1 MPRGGR
7 RVGAG
12 RKPKQKR
19 PTLTLVNS
27 RRDPAPAPPPAAADV
42 DVDELAVPPSD
53 LTPAER
59 DVWRSCAPLA
69 LEAQTLTPATAVGFR
84 ELCTV
89 AALTYAIADS
99 INVARSAKE
108 PSPYAIAEGLKLY
121 PKYAQR
127 LDGLLARFKLTAF
140 GKPVDGAAKPTAAAV
155 NPWAEVAKK

>member
-1 MPRGGR
+1 MARGGA

-12 RKPKQKR
+12 RKPKEKR
-19 PTLTLVNS
+19 TLTLVNS
-27 RRDPAPAPPPAAADV
+27 RRDPTPAPPRPPADV
-42 DVDELAVPPSD
+42 DDELALPPTD

-59 DVWRSCAPLA
+59 DVWRVWAPLA

-89 AALTYAIADS
+89 AVLTH
-99 INVARSAKE
+99 
-108 PSPYAIAEGLKLY
+108 AIAESIELARAPGKKDEQRYAIGDALKLY
-121 PKYAQR
+121 TKYAQR

-140 GKPVDGAAKPTAAAV
+140 GKPVDGAAKPTAAV